1 MIILPA
7 VGFQASRAILEALG
21 GVSKIAAAVFTQAVQ
36 GAVAEHAA
44 EGRRVGV
51 FMAGEIFAFLMLVK
65 IVVRHRFPP
74 FLCYRANAGICPC
87 EAIQHS
93 RDRSQAAPV

>member
-21 GVSKIAAAVFTQAVQ
+21 GVSKIAATVFTQAVQ

-44 EGRRVGV
+44 EGFGV
-51 FMAGEIFAFLMLVK
+51 RLFVAGEIFAFLVLGK
-65 IVVRHRFPP
+65 VVMSH
-74 FLCYRANAGICPC
+74 LYTSCNS
-87 EAIQHS
+87 IQ
-93 RDRSQAAPV
+93 